1 MAGVLMRRSVASKNQ
16 LRLAATGL
24 FGVIVALSLGACT
37 SSQKKEQENIRSS
50 VRTAPADLQ
59 LTCSTETVTR
69 LQITGEQLLP
79 ISSSEISP
87 NIFRVDFNT
96 QGGPAYCIIDQSGTV
111 LSVERVAAGAT
122 APTTPPAT

>member
-1 MAGVLMRRSVASKNQ
+1 MATVSSGVSVCHLAPQRSVFIA
-16 LRLAATGL
+16 LAICT
-24 FGVIVALSLGACT
+24 IALGLGACT
-37 SSQKKEQENIRSS
+37 SNQNKTQENIRSS

-59 LTCSTETVTR
+59 LTCSTETATR

-96 QGGPAYCIIDQSGTV
+96 RGGPAYCIVDQSGTV
-111 LSVERVAAGAT
+111 LSVERVAST
-122 APTTPPAT
+122 PAPAPARSS